1 MPNNII
7 HNTDSLNYMF
17 DVYVNDAGSNKIII
31 SDPIYNIKYKYEAY
45 NDNLSKS
52 DYEFYLRKR
61 LANIRKKVI
70 IHYPEP
76 TINVLP
82 KAFNG
87 QECEFIVTW
96 TYSTRIGKQS
106 RLISWWGCKPDLTKV
121 KVPYAE
127 ATLKDPRNQHK
138 LKDGRSL
145 SDHWLIDFPET
156 ENNWHI
162 PYINNKNKEKIFFG
176 KYNCPQIPEEVMRRI
191 ILTTVKPEWTIVDP
205 FSGTGTTSKVA
216 KDLGFNSIAFEIGK
230 ETHAK
235 SLERLSKK

>member
-1 MPNNII
+1 MAKNII
-7 HNTDSLNYMF
+7 HNTDSIPYFRELYQS
-17 DVYVNDAGSNKIII
+17 GESHSEKIIVT
-31 SDPIYNIKYKYEAY
+31 DPPYNVGYKYETY
-45 NDNLSKS
+45 KDKMSES
-52 DYEFYLRKR
+52 DYILFLNQR
-61 LANIRKKVI
+61 LKNITRKVI
-70 IHYPEP
+70 IHYPEQ
-76 TINVLP
+76 TINILP

-145 SDHWLIDFPET
+145 SDHWLVDFPET

-162 PYINNKNKEKIFFG
+162 PYVNNMNKEKIIFG

-191 ILTTVKPEWTIVDP
+191 ILTTCKEGDLIIDP

-216 KDLGFNSIAFEIGK
+216 KDLGFGSVAFEIGK
-230 ETHAK
+230 ETYQK
-235 SLERLSKK
+235 SLERLNG